1 MNIRIGNDIQVRF
14 LLRGPE
20 GFEKGNVKQMK
31 VYFINESSTNVIDKH
46 TNTKYYCGE
55 AFPQTFVPSE
65 YSLHTCGSAQYYVS
79 PYDKCSYSTF
89 GGGFHDAHY
98 WPYYNGFGV
107 TPDKFT
113 NYKIPVKPGFY
124 QMEGPSYLAPSKLE
138 KEDKRASAYFQAGD
152 QLYCGPYK
160 MIVVLVLYDQGWNK
174 NDLHTYTIDYGVVF
188 NLVSDQS
195 GEQGNITIDLDQN
208 VVEISPC
215 AKDIYVN
222 MNSSLSIGKNDIQ
235 GNLYDISIKYQNGT
249 TLCYS
254 ESKITA
260 LKFESSN
267 TSVQIDE
274 NGKISTSE
282 VSQDTTST
290 ITVANEEYGLST
302 TFTVHVKYLQKES
315 IGFASSTDIS
325 KVDLNGV
332 DSEGRKLFK
341 QVDNLEG
348 NTQVTNYNNGYY
360 LWIVSR
366 SQIESV
372 TSSGF
377 PVPINGPT
385 KQGDLYYYVCPTAQI
400 ATTWVINIKKK

>member
-65 YSLHTCGSAQYYVS
+65 YSLHTCGSTQYYVS

-195 GEQGNITIDLDQN
+195 GQQGNITIELDQDITSITPY
-208 VVEISPC
+208 V
-215 AKDIYVN
+215 KDLYIN
-222 MNSSLSIGKNDIQ
+222 MGSSLKLGQNDIN
-235 GNLYDISIKYQNGT
+235 GSLYDITINYNNGT
-249 TLCYS
+249 DLNYS
-254 ESKITA
+254 ESKITK
-260 LKFESSN
+260 LIFTSSDPI
-267 TSVQIDE
+267 VQVREDGTIT
-274 NGKISTSE
+274 TSE
-282 VSQDTTST
+282 VSQDKTVT
-290 ITVANEEYGLST
+290 ITVTDEKETAST
-302 TFTVHVKYLQKES
+302 TFNVHVKFLQKES
-315 IGFASSTDIS
+315 IGFAESTNIAD
-325 KVDLNGV
+325 VDLNGV

-341 QVDNLEG
+341 QVSNLEG
-348 NTQVTNYNNGYY
+348 DIQVENHNTGYY

-366 SQIESV
+366 SQIKSV

-377 PVPINGPT
+377 AVPLNSPI

-400 ATTWVINIKKK
+400 ATTWVINIKK